1 MKVIIIY
8 FFSIYPNKN
17 INKLHLREMIMKN
30 IN

>member
-8 FFSIYPNKN
+8 FFNIYPNKN
-17 INKLHLREMIMKN
+17 INKLQLREMIMEN